1 MYRCSH
7 CGDEG
12 HNIRTCPLSDVE
24 KGPWFKDPD
33 QRWHAKILDDGTEV
47 SCNCQYFDEGESHF
61 DFDGM

>member
-1 MYRCSH
+1 MSTCSH

-12 HNIRTCPLSDVE
+12 HNIRTCPVGDVE

-33 QRWHAKILDDGTEV
+33 KRWHTKISDVGEV
-47 SCNCQYFDEGESHF
+47 ACNCDLFDEGEKHY